1 MNPDEKTENDLAPE
15 SDGQEGTQDEPVFV
29 EPEQAEEGQ
38 PDDLP
43 EADEQEVPPDEPA
56 IVVMEEAEE
65 EQPDELPDAEEPDGS
80 EEASDPEPERPKRAG
95 RPQADASK
103 LKPILEAL
111 IFVSED
117 PISLDKMAGVLPDCP
132 KKKLKELLAELAQDY
147 EERGAALEIV
157 EVANGYQFRTR
168 SEFAPWLGKLQRQ
181 KFARLS
187 RAALETLAIVA
198 YRQPVTRA
206 EAESIRGVDSGAV
219 LGTLLERGLLRI
231 LGRKEVPGRPILYGT
246 TQEFLELFGLKNLKD
261 LPTLREIKD
270 MVETA
275 EEEAGTPEEGSV
287 ESAEGAQGEE
297 TPAQTDD
304 EDEDEYEDDDEDESD
319 SDDEWSEDDEPLGDD
334 EITAGEL
341 DEILKSTKTRL
352 EIYEADV
359 EEEEEADLAEPAAGA
374 EETKKAG
381 DNPDEG

>member
-1 MNPDEKTENDLAPE
+1 VNPDEKNENDLAPE
-15 SDGQEGTQDEPVFV
+15 SGEQDGTRDEAAIDVL
-29 EPEQAEEGQ
+29 EQAEEA
-38 PDDLP
+38 PPADLS
-43 EADEQEVPPDEPA
+43 
-56 IVVMEEAEE
+56 EAEE
-65 EQPDELPDAEEPDGS
+65 REDSDDE
-80 EEASDPEPERPKRAG
+80 SDPEPERAKRAG

-111 IFVSED
+111 IFVSEQ
-117 PISLDKMAGVLPDCP
+117 PISLDRMAGVLPDCP
-132 KKKLKELLAELAQDY
+132 KKKLKELLAELVQDY

-168 SEFAPWLGKLQRQ
+168 VEFAPWLGRLRQQ

-270 MVETA
+270 MVETS
-275 EEEAGTPEEGSV
+275 EEGA
-287 ESAEGAQGEE
+287 EEGAQGEE
-297 TPAQTDD
+297 AEEEVAASDAEGPAEAADEASPAPS
-304 EDEDEYEDDDEDESD
+304 EDEDDEEEYEDDDEID
-319 SDDEWSEDDEPLGDD
+319 SDDEWSEDEEPLGDE

-352 EIYEADV
+352 ELYEADV
-359 EEEEEADLAEPAAGA
+359 EEEDAGRTEPARETEGK
-374 EETKKAG
+374 EETKKSG

>member
-1 MNPDEKTENDLAPE
+1 MNPDEKTENDLNEVQPHDLPE
-15 SDGQEGTQDEPVFV
+15 AEEQEGAPDEPAIVV
-29 EPEQAEEGQ
+29 LEQAEEEQ

-43 EADEQEVPPDEPA
+43 EA
-56 IVVMEEAEE
+56 EER
-65 EQPDELPDAEEPDGS
+65 DGS
-80 EEASDPEPERPKRAG
+80 DEESVPEPERAKRAG

-111 IFVSED
+111 IFVSEQ

-132 KKKLKELLAELAQDY
+132 KKKLKELLAELGQDY

-168 SEFAPWLGKLQRQ
+168 AEFAPWLGRLQQQ

-187 RAALETLAIVA
+187 RAALEALAIVA

-261 LPTLREIKD
+261 LPTLRELKD

-275 EEEAGTPEEGSV
+275 EEGPESPGAASAEVEEEVGAEEGGSADQDLVTPE
-287 ESAEGAQGEE
+287 GEKASE
-297 TPAQTDD
+297 DEDD
-304 EDEDEYEDDDEDESD
+304 DEDEYERDSDDESD
-319 SDDEWSEDDEPLGDD
+319 SDDEWSEDEESLGEE
-334 EITAGEL
+334 EITPGEL
-341 DEILKSTKTRL
+341 DEILKSTRTRL
-352 EIYEADV
+352 EFYEADV
-359 EEEEEADLAEPAAGA
+359 EEDEETGQAEPAGGE

-381 DNPDEG
+381 EGDNPDEG

>member
-1 MNPDEKTENDLAPE
+1 VNPDEKNENDLAPE
-15 SDGQEGTQDEPVFV
+15 SDEQEGTPDEPAVV
-29 EPEQAEEGQ
+29 MPEQPEEGE

-43 EADEQEVPPDEPA
+43 EAEEGEDSDAESDS
-56 IVVMEEAEE
+56 EAER
-65 EQPDELPDAEEPDGS
+65 A
-80 EEASDPEPERPKRAG
+80 KRAG

-111 IFVSED
+111 IFVSEQ

-132 KKKLKELLAELAQDY
+132 KKKLKELLAELVQDY
-147 EERGAALEIV
+147 EQRGAALEIV

-168 SEFAPWLGKLQRQ
+168 VEFAPWLGRLRQQ

-187 RAALETLAIVA
+187 RASLETLAIVA

-270 MVETA
+270 MVEESS
-275 EEEAGTPEEGSV
+275 EERSGSQEAGSQEGA
-287 ESAEGAQGEE
+287 EEGAQGEE
-297 TPAQTDD
+297 AAASAEGGPAEAGDEASPAPGEDEDDEEEYEEDD
-304 EDEDEYEDDDEDESD
+304 EDEID
-319 SDDEWSEDDEPLGDD
+319 SDDEWSGDEEPLGDE
-334 EITAGEL
+334 EISPGEL

-352 EIYEADV
+352 ELYDADV
-359 EEEEEADLAEPAAGA
+359 EEEEEAGQAEPV
-374 EETKKAG
+374 EG
-381 DNPDEG
+381 DDPDEG

>member
-1 MNPDEKTENDLAPE
+1 ML
-15 SDGQEGTQDEPVFV
+15 
-29 EPEQAEEGQ
+29 EQ
-38 PDDLP
+38 
-43 EADEQEVPPDEPA
+43 
-56 IVVMEEAEE
+56 AEE
-65 EQPDELPDAEEPDGS
+65 EQPDELPEAEERDGS
-80 EEASDPEPERPKRAG
+80 EEESDPEPERAKRAG

-168 SEFAPWLGKLQRQ
+168 AEFAPWLGKLQRQ

-275 EEEAGTPEEGSV
+275 EEEAGGPEEGSAERV
-287 ESAEGAQGEE
+287 EGEE
-297 TPAQTDD
+297 TAEEVGASGEEGRAEAGDEASSAPGEDE

-319 SDDEWSEDDEPLGDD
+319 SDDEWSEDDEPLGDE
-334 EITAGEL
+334 EITPGEL

-352 EIYEADV
+352 ELYEADV
-359 EEEEEADLAEPAAGA
+359 EEEEETGQADAG
-374 EETKKAG
+374 G
-381 DNPDEG
+381 QPR